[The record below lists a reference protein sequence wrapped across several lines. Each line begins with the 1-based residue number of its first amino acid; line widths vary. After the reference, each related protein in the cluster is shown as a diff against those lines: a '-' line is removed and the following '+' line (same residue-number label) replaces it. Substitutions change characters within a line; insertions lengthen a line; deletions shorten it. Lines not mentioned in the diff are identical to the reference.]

1 MMDQAAQFLRIVRS
15 EVLESIYLLA
25 KRDCK
30 IHLQAQ
36 GSRGSRRNRILYL
49 IKPCPRINSGFQFR
63 RCFEKDQWTLLK
75 NKGERKMTAKNG
87 NRLQHHLTAVKE
99 GKRCFEN
106 AFESIARMI
115 LESEIEK
122 VVVNGR
128 TTYDFTIFR
137 TGKKHIIGIYDE
149 INSFVSF
156 VKDAA
161 EGGSSKE
168 MAFVLVGEPGNGKT
182 FFVEFLCSMYRSF
195 LANEKNRKYTFR
207 FTNMDRLG
215 SYGKISTIESQTYED
230 PMILAMNLFENPDDN
245 KTFLAKQIGFSDK
258 EIEQLYDNYRP
269 LGACSGYMWNDII
282 NLADGNI
289 DEMLKHIEI
298 IPVPMTESLG
308 TITGKYP
315 AKDKIT
321 SSAVDLLGEESIQRL
336 LHITDTNNPYRFD
349 LRRGALARV
358 AGGGI
363 HFSDEVFKN
372 KKDLVQVYLGVIQNR
387 VIEIDGYK
395 WPIDTL
401 IVATSNNSEFNRFLS
416 EKEEAPIVDRCR
428 ICYVSHNTNYKLQEN
443 LTSYAIGNEAKTTLD
458 RKDLHRDPNL
468 NYATSVA
475 VVLTRLPRSEKL
487 TAIETMKLSAG
498 EVAGEKSIKTL
509 AEVIDTLNQDP
520 DITKRF
526 GQKGLGQRNL
536 GRAIQLLIESSETNE
551 GRCMFAYDIYK
562 TLERVVLDY
571 VTEVNDRAKYL
582 EDLKTAKGM
591 YRERIMTEMFNAY
604 MDEPFAIRKDVMNYV
619 NMIIG
624 IDAENLG
631 PDKMWKYKD
640 PQTGELK
647 ALKVDER
654 YIKGVEERLGL
665 KTEEQR
671 ETFRTSIRKIY
682 GQKISVDPNY
692 DFMDNLEL
700 VKAVTDVRLKSDIAG
715 AGSLI
720 GALANRTNE
729 ENQKLYDRM
738 IDTMLNKLN
747 YCKTCAQKTIE
758 YFCTQEDEN

>member
-1 MMDQAAQFLRIVRS
+1 MAKKAQA
-15 EVLESIYLLA
+15 
-25 KRDCK
+25 K
-30 IHLQAQ
+30 ISTQTQTPSQLYQHCLQ
-36 GSRGSRRNRILYL
+36 
-49 IKPCPRINSGFQFR
+49 
-63 RCFEKDQWTLLK
+63 
-75 NKGERKMTAKNG
+75 
-87 NRLQHHLTAVKE
+87 VKE
-99 GKRCFEN
+99 GERSFEN
-106 AFESIARMI
+106 AFQSVARMI
-115 LESEIEK
+115 LETDIKK
-122 VVVNGR
+122 VVVNAR
-128 TTYDFTIFR
+128 TTYDFNIFR
-137 TGKKHIIGIYDE
+137 GGKKHVIGMYDE
-149 INSFVSF
+149 INSFVSY

-182 FFVEFLCSMYRSF
+182 FFVEFLCAQYRAF
-195 LANEKNRKYTFR
+195 LAKDKNRKYTFR
-207 FTNMDRLG
+207 FKGINELG
-215 SYGKISTIESQTYED
+215 SYGRISTIESQTYED
-230 PMILAMNLFENPDDN
+230 PMILAMNLYEDPDDN
-245 KTFLAKQIGFSDK
+245 KAFLSHDIGFTDRA
-258 EIEQLYDNYRP
+258 IEKLYDDYRP
-269 LGACSGYMWNDII
+269 LGACSGYIWNDIRAH
-282 NLADGNI
+282 NDGDMSKMLSFI
-289 DEMLKHIEI
+289 DI
-298 IPVPMTESLG
+298 IPVPLTESLG
-308 TITGKYP
+308 TVTGKYP

-363 HFSDEVFKN
+363 HFADEIYKN

-387 VIEIDGYK
+387 NIEIDGYK

-401 IVATSNNSEFNRFLS
+401 IIATSNNSEFNRFLS

-428 ICYVSHNTNYKLQEN
+428 ICYVSHNTNYKMQAD
-443 LTSYAIGNEAKTTLD
+443 LTSYAIGTEARTTLN
-458 RKDLHRDPNL
+458 REALHQDPNL
-468 NYATSVA
+468 NYAASVA
-475 VVLTRLPRSEKL
+475 TVLSRLPRSEKL
-487 TAIETMKLSAG
+487 TPIETMKLAAG

-509 AEVIDTLNQDP
+509 AEVIDTLNQEP

-536 GRAIQLLIESSETNE
+536 GRAIQLLTESSETNE
-551 GRCMFAYDIYK
+551 GQCMFAYDVF
-562 TLERVVLDY
+562 TALERIILDY
-571 VTEVNDRAKYL
+571 VSEANDRSKYL
-582 EDLKTAKGM
+582 EDLKLAKGL

-604 MDEPFAIRKDVMNYV
+604 MDEPLAIRKDVMNYV

-624 IDAENLG
+624 TDAENLG

-640 PQTGELK
+640 PQSGELR
-647 ALKVDER
+647 ALKIDER
-654 YIKGVEERLGL
+654 FIKSVEERLGL

-671 ETFRTSIRKIY
+671 DTFRTSIRKIY

-738 IDTMLNKLN
+738 VSTMLDKLG
-747 YCKTCAQKTIE
+747 YCRTCAQKTIE

>member
-1 MMDQAAQFLRIVRS
+1 MGGKMPKK
-15 EVLESIYLLA
+15 SI
-25 KRDCK
+25 
-30 IHLQAQ
+30 
-36 GSRGSRRNRILYL
+36 
-49 IKPCPRINSGFQFR
+49 
-63 RCFEKDQWTLLK
+63 TLH
-75 NKGERKMTAKNG
+75 
-87 NRLQHHLTAVKE
+87 QHLTAVKD
-99 GKRCFEN
+99 GKLRFEN
-106 AFESIARMI
+106 AFQGVSRMI
-115 LESEIEK
+115 LENEIEK
-122 VVVNGR
+122 VVVNGK
-128 TTYDFTIFR
+128 TTYDFKIFR
-137 TGKKHIIGIYDE
+137 NGSKHVIGMYDE
-149 INSFVSF
+149 INSFVSY

-161 EGGSSKE
+161 ENGSSKE

-182 FFVEFLCSMYRSF
+182 FFVEFLATKYREF
-195 LANEKNRKYTFR
+195 LVQEKNRKYTFK
-207 FTNMDRLG
+207 FLNLDNVG
-215 SYGKISTIESQTYED
+215 NYGKISTIESQTYED
-230 PMILAMNLFENPDDN
+230 PMILAMNLFEDSDENRQY
-245 KTFLAKQIGFSDK
+245 LAKQIGFSDK
-258 EIEQLYDNYRP
+258 DLEKLYENYRP
-269 LGACSGYMWNDII
+269 LGACSGYIWNDLR
-282 NLADGNI
+282 NHCNGNI
-289 DEMLKHIEI
+289 DEMLKFIEI
-298 IPVPMTESLG
+298 TPVPLTESLG

-363 HFSDEVFKN
+363 HFSDEIFKN

-387 VIEIDGYK
+387 NIEIDGFK

-401 IVATSNNSEFNRFLS
+401 IVATSNNSEFHRFLS

-428 ICYVSHNTNYKLQEN
+428 ICYVSHNTNYKLQKE
-443 LTSYAIGNEAKTTLD
+443 LTAYTIGSETRTTLT
-458 RKDLHRDPNL
+458 REDLHQDPNL
-468 NYATSVA
+468 NYAASVA
-475 VVLTRLPRSEKL
+475 SVLSRLPRSEKL
-487 TAIETMKLSAG
+487 TPVETMKLAAG

-520 DITKRF
+520 EIINRF

-551 GRCMFAYDIYK
+551 GRCMFAYDIFK
-562 TLERVVLDY
+562 ALERIVLDY
-571 VTEVNDRAKYL
+571 VTEANDRAKYL
-582 EDLKTAKGM
+582 EDLKTGKGL

-604 MDEPFAIRKDVMNYV
+604 MDEPYAIRKDVMNYV

-640 PQTGELK
+640 PQNGELK
-647 ALKVDER
+647 ALKIDER
-654 YIKGVEERLGL
+654 YINSVEERLGL

-671 ETFRTSIRKIY
+671 ESFRTSIRKIY
-682 GQKISVDPNY
+682 GQKISVDPDY

-738 IDTMLNKLN
+738 IETMLNKLG
-747 YCKTCAQKTIE
+747 YCRTCAQKTIE
-758 YFCTQEDEN
+758 YFCTQEDEK

>member
-1 MMDQAAQFLRIVRS
+1 MPKK
-15 EVLESIYLLA
+15 SI
-25 KRDCK
+25 
-30 IHLQAQ
+30 
-36 GSRGSRRNRILYL
+36 
-49 IKPCPRINSGFQFR
+49 
-63 RCFEKDQWTLLK
+63 TLH
-75 NKGERKMTAKNG
+75 
-87 NRLQHHLTAVKE
+87 QHLTAVKD
-99 GKRCFEN
+99 GKLRFEN
-106 AFESIARMI
+106 AFQGVSRMI
-115 LESEIEK
+115 LENEIEK
-122 VVVNGR
+122 VVVNGK
-128 TTYDFTIFR
+128 TTYDFKIFR
-137 TGKKHIIGIYDE
+137 NGSKHVIGMYDE
-149 INSFVSF
+149 INSFVSY

-161 EGGSSKE
+161 ENGSSKE

-182 FFVEFLCSMYRSF
+182 FFVEFLASKYRNF
-195 LANEKNRKYTFR
+195 LAQENNRKYTFK
-207 FTNMDRLG
+207 FLNLENLG
-215 SYGKISTIESQTYED
+215 NYGKISTIESQTYED
-230 PMILAMNLFENPDDN
+230 PMILAMNLFEDSDENRQY
-245 KTFLAKQIGFSDK
+245 LAKQIGFSDK
-258 EIEQLYDNYRP
+258 DLEKLYENYRP
-269 LGACSGYMWNDII
+269 LGACSGYIWNDLR
-282 NLADGNI
+282 NHCNGNI
-289 DEMLKHIEI
+289 DEMLKFIEI
-298 IPVPMTESLG
+298 TPVPLTESLG

-363 HFSDEVFKN
+363 HFSDEIFKN

-387 VIEIDGYK
+387 NIEIDGFK

-401 IVATSNNSEFNRFLS
+401 IVATSNNSEFHRFLS

-428 ICYVSHNTNYKLQEN
+428 ICYVSHNTNYKLQKE
-443 LTSYAIGNEAKTTLD
+443 LTAYTIGSETRTTLT
-458 RKDLHRDPNL
+458 REDLHQDPNL
-468 NYATSVA
+468 NYAASVA
-475 VVLTRLPRSEKL
+475 SVLSRLPRSEKL
-487 TAIETMKLSAG
+487 TPVETMKLAAG

-520 DITKRF
+520 EIINRF

-551 GRCMFAYDIYK
+551 GRCMFAYDIFK
-562 TLERVVLDY
+562 ALERIVLDY
-571 VTEVNDRAKYL
+571 VTEANDRAKYL
-582 EDLKTAKGM
+582 EDLKTGKGL

-604 MDEPFAIRKDVMNYV
+604 MDEPYAIRKDVMNYV

-640 PQTGELK
+640 PQNGELK
-647 ALKVDER
+647 ALKIDER
-654 YIKGVEERLGL
+654 YINSVEERLGL

-671 ETFRTSIRKIY
+671 ESFRTSIRKIY
-682 GQKISVDPNY
+682 GQKISVDPDY

-738 IDTMLNKLN
+738 IETMLNKLG
-747 YCKTCAQKTIE
+747 YCRTCAQKTIE
-758 YFCTQEDEN
+758 YFCTQEDEK

>member
-1 MMDQAAQFLRIVRS
+1 M
-15 EVLESIYLLA
+15 A
-25 KRDCK
+25 KTSNNT
-30 IHLQAQ
+30 LQ
-36 GSRGSRRNRILYL
+36 Y
-49 IKPCPRINSGFQFR
+49 
-63 RCFEKDQWTLLK
+63 
-75 NKGERKMTAKNG
+75 
-87 NRLQHHLTAVKE
+87 HLTSVKE
-99 GKRCFEN
+99 GKRSFEN
-106 AFESIARMI
+106 AFQSVSRMI

-122 VVVNGR
+122 VVVNGK
-128 TTYDFTIFR
+128 TTYDFSIFR
-137 TGKKHIIGIYDE
+137 TGKKHIIGMYDE
-149 INSFVSF
+149 INSFVSYI
-156 VKDAA
+156 KDAA
-161 EGGSSKE
+161 EGGSSRE

-182 FFVEFLCSMYRSF
+182 FLVEFLCAKYRSF
-195 LANEKNRKYTFR
+195 LSEEKNRRYTFK
-207 FTNMDRLG
+207 FLNMDKLG
-215 SYGKISTIESQTYED
+215 SYGRITTIESQTYED
-230 PMILAMNLFENPDDN
+230 PMILAMNLFEDPDNN
-245 KTFLAKQIGFSDK
+245 KTFLAEQAGFSDNEVEK
-258 EIEQLYDNYRP
+258 LHDDFRP
-269 LGACSGYMWNDII
+269 LGACSGYIWNDIR
-282 NLADGNI
+282 NFTGGNI
-289 DEMLKHIEI
+289 DEMLKFIEI
-298 IPVPMTESLG
+298 IPVPLIESLG
-308 TITGKYP
+308 TVTGKYP

-363 HFSDEVFKN
+363 HFCDEIYKN
-372 KKDLVQVYLGVIQNR
+372 KKDLIQVYLGVIQNR

-395 WPIDTL
+395 WPIDNL
-401 IVATSNNSEFNRFLS
+401 IVATSNNSEFHRFLA
-416 EKEEAPIVDRCR
+416 EKEEAPIIDRCR
-428 ICYVSHNTNYKLQEN
+428 ICYVSHNTNYKLQN
-443 LTSYAIGNEAKTTLD
+443 DLTSYAIGSETRTTLT
-458 RKDLHRDPNL
+458 REYLHQDPNL
-468 NYATSVA
+468 NYAASVSA
-475 VVLTRLPRSEKL
+475 VLSRLPRSEKL
-487 TAIETMKLSAG
+487 TPIETMKLSAG
-498 EVAGEKSIKTL
+498 EIAGEKSIKTL

-520 DITKRF
+520 EIINRF

-551 GRCMFAYDIYK
+551 GQCMFAYDIFK
-562 TLERVVLDY
+562 AIERIILDY
-571 VTEVNDRAKYL
+571 VSEANDRTKYL
-582 EDLKTAKGM
+582 EDLKTAKSL

-647 ALKVDER
+647 ALKIDER
-654 YIKGVEERLGL
+654 YINSIEERLEL
-665 KTEEQR
+665 KTKEQR

-682 GQKISVDPNY
+682 GQKISVDPDY

-738 IDTMLNKLN
+738 VDTMLTKLN

-758 YFCTQEDEN
+758 YFCTQEDET

>member
-1 MMDQAAQFLRIVRS
+1 MA
-15 EVLESIYLLA
+15 
-25 KRDCK
+25 
-30 IHLQAQ
+30 
-36 GSRGSRRNRILYL
+36 
-49 IKPCPRINSGFQFR
+49 
-63 RCFEKDQWTLLK
+63 
-75 NKGERKMTAKNG
+75 KMTN
-87 NRLQHHLTAVKE
+87 NTLQQHLTEIKE
-99 GKRCFEN
+99 GKRSFEN
-106 AFESIARMI
+106 AFQGVARMI
-115 LESEIEK
+115 LESDIEK
-122 VVVNGR
+122 VVVKGK
-128 TTYDFTIFR
+128 TTYDFSIFR
-137 TGKKHIIGIYDE
+137 DGKKHIIGMYDE
-149 INSFVSF
+149 INSFVSY

-161 EGGSSKE
+161 ESGSSAE

-182 FFVEFLCSMYRSF
+182 FFVDYLCAKYRNFLSRD
-195 LANEKNRKYTFR
+195 KNRKYTFR
-207 FTNMDRLG
+207 FINIDKLG
-215 SYGKISTIESQTYED
+215 NYGKINTIESQTYED
-230 PMILAMNLFENPDDN
+230 PLVLAMSLLEDSDES
-245 KTFLAKQIGFSDK
+245 KTYLAKQVGFSDN
-258 EIEQLYDNYRP
+258 EIEQLYENYRP
-269 LGACSGYMWNDII
+269 LGACSGYIWNDIR
-282 NLADGNI
+282 NNTGGDL
-289 DEMLKHIEI
+289 EKMLQFVEI
-298 IPVPMTESLG
+298 IPVPLTESLG
-308 TITGKYP
+308 TVTGKYP

-363 HFSDEVFKN
+363 HFCDEIYKN

-387 VIEIDGYK
+387 NIEIDGYK

-401 IVATSNNSEFNRFLS
+401 IVATSNNQEFHRFLS

-428 ICYVSHNTNYKLQEN
+428 ICYVSHNTNYKLQKD
-443 LTSYAIGNEAKTTLD
+443 LTLYTIGSETRTTLN
-458 RKDLHRDPNL
+458 REFLHQDPNL
-468 NYATSVA
+468 NYAASVA
-475 VVLTRLPRSEKL
+475 AVLTRLPRSEKL
-487 TAIETMKLSAG
+487 TPVETMKLSAG

-520 DITKRF
+520 EIINRF

-536 GRAIQLLIESSETNE
+536 GRSVQLLMESSETNE
-551 GRCMFAYDIYK
+551 GQCTFAYDIFK
-562 TLERVVLDY
+562 AIERVILDY
-571 VTEVNDRAKYL
+571 VTDANDRTKYL
-582 EDLKTAKGM
+582 EDLKTAKGL
-591 YRERIMTEMFNAY
+591 YREQIMTEMFNAY
-604 MDEPFAIRKDVMNYV
+604 MDEPLAIRKDVMNYV

-624 IDAENLG
+624 IDAENVG
-631 PDKMWKYKD
+631 ADKMWKYKD

-647 ALKVDER
+647 ALKIDER
-654 YIKGVEERLGL
+654 FINSVEERLGL

-682 GQKISVDPNY
+682 GQKISVDPDY

-738 IDTMLNKLN
+738 VETMLEKLS

>member
-1 MMDQAAQFLRIVRS
+1 MTTS
-15 EVLESIYLLA
+15 THS
-25 KRDCK
+25 
-30 IHLQAQ
+30 
-36 GSRGSRRNRILYL
+36 L
-49 IKPCPRINSGFQFR
+49 I
-63 RCFEKDQWTLLK
+63 
-75 NKGERKMTAKNG
+75 
-87 NRLQHHLTAVKE
+87 QHIKAVKK
-99 GKRCFEN
+99 GQRRFEN
-106 AFESIARMI
+106 AFKGVSRMI
-115 LESEIEK
+115 FEGGIEK
-122 VVVNGR
+122 TTVNGK
-128 TTYDFTIFR
+128 TTYDFKVFR
-137 TGKKHIIGIYDE
+137 SGPKHVIGMYDE
-149 INSFVSF
+149 INSFVSY

-182 FFVEFLCSMYRSF
+182 FFVEFMAGRYRSF
-195 LANEKNRKYTFR
+195 LSRDENRKYTFK
-207 FTNMDRLG
+207 FQHLDRLG
-215 SYGKISTIESQTYED
+215 TYGRITTVESQTYED
-230 PMILAMNLFENPDDN
+230 PMILAMNLFDLPDDN
-245 KTFLAKQIGFSDK
+245 QTFLSREIGFSDD
-258 EIEQLYDNYRP
+258 EIETLYADYRP
-269 LGACSGYMWNDII
+269 LGACSGYIWNDIRTHSD
-282 NLADGNI
+282 NDLDR
-289 DEMLKHIEI
+289 MLSFVEI
-298 IPVPMTESLG
+298 IPVPLTESLG
-308 TITGKYP
+308 TVTGKYP

-336 LHITDTNNPYRFD
+336 LHISDTNNPYRFD

-363 HFSDEVFKN
+363 HFSDEIFKN

-387 VIEIDGYK
+387 TIEIDGYK

-401 IVATSNNSEFNRFLS
+401 IVATSNNMEFHRFLS

-428 ICYVSHNTNYKLQEN
+428 LCYVSHNTNYKLQKN
-443 LTSYAIGNEAKTTLD
+443 LTGYTIGSETRTTLNKE
-458 RKDLHRDPNL
+458 RLHQDPNL
-468 NYATSVA
+468 NYAASVG
-475 VVLTRLPRSEKL
+475 VVLSRLPRSEKL
-487 TAIETMKLSAG
+487 TPVETMKLAAG

-520 DITKRF
+520 EIINRF

-551 GRCMFAYDIYK
+551 GQCMFACDVFK
-562 TLERVVLDY
+562 ALERIVLDY
-571 VTEVNDRAKYL
+571 VAEANDRAKYL
-582 EDLKTAKGM
+582 EDIKTAKGL

-604 MDEPFAIRKDVMNYV
+604 MDEPLAIRKDVMHYV

-647 ALKVDER
+647 ALKIDER
-654 YIKGVEERLGL
+654 YVNSVEERLGL

-671 ETFRTSIRKIY
+671 ESFRTSIRKIY
-682 GQKISVDPNY
+682 GQKISIDPNY

-738 IDTMLNKLN
+738 IDTMLNKLG
-747 YCKTCAQKTIE
+747 YCRTCAQKSIE
-758 YFCTQEDEN
+758 YFCTQEDEK

>member
-1 MMDQAAQFLRIVRS
+1 MSA
-15 EVLESIYLLA
+15 
-25 KRDCK
+25 
-30 IHLQAQ
+30 
-36 GSRGSRRNRILYL
+36 
-49 IKPCPRINSGFQFR
+49 NSN
-63 RCFEKDQWTLLK
+63 KTLH
-75 NKGERKMTAKNG
+75 
-87 NRLQHHLTAVKE
+87 HHLVSVKE
-99 GKRCFEN
+99 GSRCYEN
-106 AFESIARMI
+106 AFQGVARMI
-115 LESEIEK
+115 LSADIEK
-122 VVVNGR
+122 VDVNGR
-128 TTYDFTIFR
+128 MTYDFSMFR
-137 TGKKHIIGIYDE
+137 RGKKHVIGMYDE
-149 INSFVSF
+149 INSFVSY

-168 MAFVLVGEPGNGKT
+168 MAYVLVGEPGNGKT
-182 FFVEFLCSMYRSF
+182 FLVDFLCNKYREFLMSDG
-195 LANEKNRKYTFR
+195 NRKYTFR
-207 FTNMDRLG
+207 FTKLDQLG
-215 SYGKISTIESQTYED
+215 HYGKISIIESQTYED
-230 PMILAMNLFENPDDN
+230 PAILAMNMHEKPDDN
-245 KTFLAKQIGFSDK
+245 KQYLSEKIGLTDTQIEK
-258 EIEQLYDNYRP
+258 LYENYRP
-269 LGACSGYMWNDII
+269 LGACSGYIWNDIRTHC
-282 NLADGNI
+282 DG
-289 DEMLKHIEI
+289 DMDQMLDFVEI
-298 IPVPMTESLG
+298 IPVPLTESLG
-308 TITGKYP
+308 TVTGKYP

-363 HFSDEVFKN
+363 HFSDEIFKN

-387 VIEIDGYK
+387 NIEIDGYK

-401 IVATSNNSEFNRFLS
+401 IIATSNNSEFNRFLA

-428 ICYVSHNTNYKLQEN
+428 ISYVSHNTNYKLQN
-443 LTSYAIGNEAKTTLD
+443 DLTRYAIGSESKTALTKEA
-458 RKDLHRDPNL
+458 LHQDPNL
-468 NYATSVA
+468 IYGASSA

-536 GRAIQLLIESSETNE
+536 GRAIQLLVESSETNE
-551 GRCMFAYDIYK
+551 GRCMFAYDVFK
-562 TLERVVLDY
+562 ALERVILDY
-571 VTEVNDRAKYL
+571 VTDANDRTKFL
-582 EDLKTAKGM
+582 EDLKTAKGL

-604 MDEPFAIRKDVMNYV
+604 MDEPLAIKKDVMNYV

-640 PQTGELK
+640 PQSGELK
-647 ALKVDER
+647 ALKIDER
-654 YIKGVEERLGL
+654 YINSVEERLGL

-671 ETFRTSIRKIY
+671 ESFRTSIRKIY

-738 IDTMLNKLN
+738 VDTMLNKLG
-747 YCKTCAQKTIE
+747 YCSTCAQKTIE
-758 YFCTQEDEN
+758 YFCTQDDEA

>member
-1 MMDQAAQFLRIVRS
+1 MS
-15 EVLESIYLLA
+15 KNTS
-25 KRDCK
+25 
-30 IHLQAQ
+30 
-36 GSRGSRRNRILYL
+36 
-49 IKPCPRINSGFQFR
+49 
-63 RCFEKDQWTLLK
+63 TL
-75 NKGERKMTAKNG
+75 
-87 NRLQHHLTAVKE
+87 HHHITAVKQ
-99 GKRCFEN
+99 GKRRFEN
-106 AFESIARMI
+106 AFQGVSRMV
-115 LESEIEK
+115 LENEIEK
-122 VVVNGR
+122 VVVNGK
-128 TTYDFTIFR
+128 TTYDFKIFR
-137 TGKKHIIGIYDE
+137 SGAKHVIGMYDE
-149 INSFVSF
+149 INSFVSY

-182 FFVEFLCSMYRSF
+182 FLVEFLAGKYRSF
-195 LANEKNRKYTFR
+195 LSREENRKYTFK
-207 FTNMDRLG
+207 FLG
-215 SYGKISTIESQTYED
+215 LDKVGNYGKISTIESQTYED
-230 PMILAMNLFENPDDN
+230 PMILAMNLFENEDEN
-245 KTFLAKQIGFSDK
+245 RQFLAKQIGFSDDD
-258 EIEQLYDNYRP
+258 IEKLYENYRP
-269 LGACSGYMWNDII
+269 LGACSGYIWNDIR
-282 NLADGNI
+282 NHCDGVI
-289 DEMLKHIEI
+289 DEMFKFIEI
-298 IPVPMTESLG
+298 IPVPLTESLG
-308 TITGKYP
+308 TVTGKYP

-363 HFSDEVFKN
+363 HFSDEIYKN

-387 VIEIDGYK
+387 NIEIDGFK

-401 IVATSNNSEFNRFLS
+401 IVATSNNSEFHRFLS

-428 ICYVSHNTNYKLQEN
+428 ICYVSHNTNYKLQKE
-443 LTSYAIGNEAKTTLD
+443 LTAYTIGSETRTTLT
-458 RKDLHRDPNL
+458 REDLHQDPNL
-468 NYATSVA
+468 NYAASVA
-475 VVLTRLPRSEKL
+475 SVLSRLPRSEKL
-487 TAIETMKLSAG
+487 TPVETMKLAAG

-520 DITKRF
+520 EIINRF

-562 TLERVVLDY
+562 ALERIVLDY
-571 VTEVNDRAKYL
+571 VTEANDRAKYL
-582 EDLKTAKGM
+582 EDLKTAKGL

-604 MDEPFAIRKDVMNYV
+604 MDEPYAIRKDVMNYV

-640 PQTGELK
+640 PQNGELK
-647 ALKVDER
+647 ALKIDER
-654 YIKGVEERLGL
+654 YINSVEERLGL

-671 ETFRTSIRKIY
+671 ESFRTSIRKIY
-682 GQKISVDPNY
+682 GQKISVDPDY

-738 IDTMLNKLN
+738 IETMLNKLG

-758 YFCTQEDEN
+758 YFCTQEDEK